1 MASLNIQNKSEEL
14 SEALVFTEPSDHVA
28 VGDLYARFKEIKQW
42 TDESAD
48 KQFGAVSTAAL
59 QILEDILLEE
69 VADEKAALELINSTV
84 IALQAV
90 VRDGI
95 SFSGVEFPPELGL
108 KSNGDPKVDNN
119 VHQFASGITHPIGLP
134 SHVDEEIYTEYLSQ
148 QGGALQEL
156 EVLILSL
163 EQSDGGN
170 GVRDLL
176 GLLHTMKG
184 ESALMGLTDVE
195 QLCHQTEDY
204 LNEVKPAEAI
214 DNMLSVK
221 DWLQT
226 TFNAYSGNGNGNVAP
241 VQDLLSQLSSYDNGA
256 PDKTKDPTS
265 AVEKTAIETKAIED
279 PVPAAEI
286 QPQTLTG
293 DLDLLTDFVSEA
305 NEHLEEAD
313 AQLLILET
321 TPDDSGAVDT
331 IFRSFHTLKGVAG
344 FLELDDIG
352 TLAHKAENLLD
363 LTRRGKLA
371 LEGPAID
378 ITFEAVDTL
387 KRMIDSLGKA
397 ITSGSSLVPEKA
409 LSRLLEQLE
418 AISVGK
424 VSATPTTTGE
434 ESTYAAQA
442 QEPEPVKRLVVQP
455 ATEKNTNQVS
465 ETAVI
470 PEPVKP
476 PKTTESIT
484 PPGNGGVPVA
494 TKSTAKLKETLK
506 VDTQRIDLMV
516 DTIGELVIA
525 ESMVSQSAEL
535 KKVAS
540 PTLTKHLSQ
549 LDKITRELQSMGTS
563 LRMVT
568 IRSVFQK
575 MARLV
580 RDLSKK
586 SGKQVEFVCV
596 GEDTEVDKTVVDKIG
611 DPLVHMIRNAVDHG
625 IENNRKDRIAAGKK
639 PTGKIELRA
648 FHRGGNIYIEVE
660 DDGQGL
666 NRDAIM
672 SKALEKGLMK
682 EGASLTDSE
691 VWSMVLEPGFSTA
704 KKVTE
709 ISGRGVGMDV
719 VKRNIE
725 ALRGKVEITSE
736 TGKGS
741 VFSIRLP
748 LTLAV
753 IDGMIVRVGTNR
765 YIVPTLSVKES
776 LQPDEKSLSTVL
788 DQGEMLTFHDR
799 LIPILHLNRLFQVS
813 GAIEK
818 PTEALVIVIES
829 DGNEA
834 GLVIDELLGQ
844 QQVVIK
850 SLGETMRD
858 ISGLSGCTIMPDG
871 QVGLILDVNS
881 LIKDSNDGNYA

>member
-1 MASLNIQNKSEEL
+1 MASLNIKNKIEEL

-42 TDESAD
+42 ADESDD
-48 KQFGAVSTAAL
+48 KQFATVSTATL
-59 QILEDILLEE
+59 KILEDILIEE
-69 VADEKAALELINSTV
+69 VADEEAALDIINSTV
-84 IALQAV
+84 MALQAV
-90 VRDGI
+90 IRDGN
-95 SFSGVEFPPELGL
+95 SFSDVEFPPGLGL
-108 KSNGDPKVDNN
+108 TSNSDPEIKGRTT
-119 VHQFASGITHPIGLP
+119 QFANGINHPTGLP
-134 SHVDEEIYTEYLSQ
+134 VQVDEEIYTEYLSQ
-148 QGGALQEL
+148 QGGTLQEL
-156 EVLILSL
+156 ESLILSL
-163 EQSDGGN
+163 EQSNGGN
-170 GVRDLL
+170 VVRDLL
-176 GLLHTMKG
+176 GLLHTLKG
-184 ESALMGLTDVE
+184 ESALMGLSDVE
-195 QLCHQTEDY
+195 QLCHRTEDY
-204 LNEVKPAEAI
+204 LNEVKPDEAI

-226 TFNAYSGNGNGNVAP
+226 AFNAYSGNGEAAP
-241 VQDLLSQLSSYDNGA
+241 VQKLLSQLGSTTNDA
-256 PDKTKDPTS
+256 PQKAMDS
-265 AVEKTAIETKAIED
+265 VAVEEKTATKTEAAIESM
-279 PVPAAEI
+279 PVAEM
-286 QPQTLTG
+286 QPQSITG
-293 DLDLLTDFVSEA
+293 DLDLLTDFINEA
-305 NEHLEEAD
+305 NEHLEEVD
-313 AQLLILET
+313 AQLLILES
-321 TPDDSGAVDT
+321 TPDDSSAVDT
-331 IFRSFHTLKGVAG
+331 IFRSFHTMKGVAG
-344 FLELDDIG
+344 FLELEDIG
-352 TLAHKAENLLD
+352 TLAHKSENLLD
-363 LTRRGKLA
+363 LARHGKLA

-397 ITSGSSLVPEKA
+397 ITSATAPMPEKK
-409 LSRLLEQLE
+409 LPRLLEQLK
-418 AISVGK
+418 AISTGNTPAPLGETSIARPKQVK
-424 VSATPTTTGE
+424 VSE
-434 ESTYAAQA
+434 H
-442 QEPEPVKRLVVQP
+442 PEPVVPEKKADPIVAQVVGGTTAKTRS
-455 ATEKNTNQVS
+455 AT
-465 ETAVI
+465 
-470 PEPVKP
+470 
-476 PKTTESIT
+476 
-484 PPGNGGVPVA
+484 
-494 TKSTAKLKETLK
+494 KLKETLK

-535 KKVAS
+535 KDIAS

-568 IRSVFQK
+568 IRSIFQK

-586 SGKQVEFVCV
+586 SGKQVRFVSV

-625 IENNRKDRIAAGKK
+625 IENNQNDRISAGKP

-666 NRDAIM
+666 NRDAIL
-672 SKALEKGLMK
+672 SKALEKGLIK
-682 EGASLTDSE
+682 EDNNLTDSE
-691 VWSMVLEPGFSTA
+691 VWSLVLEPGFSTA

-725 ALRGKVEITSE
+725 ALRGKVNITSE

-748 LTLAV
+748 LTLAI
-753 IDGMIVRVGTNR
+753 IDGMIVRVGNNR

-776 LQPDEKSLSTVL
+776 LQPDAESLSTIL
-788 DQGEMLTFHDR
+788 DQGEMLTFHGR

-813 GAIEK
+813 GAIEN

-858 ISGLSGCTIMPDG
+858 IAGLSGCTIMPDG

-881 LIKDSNDGNYA
+881 LIKNSNDGNYYQNSS